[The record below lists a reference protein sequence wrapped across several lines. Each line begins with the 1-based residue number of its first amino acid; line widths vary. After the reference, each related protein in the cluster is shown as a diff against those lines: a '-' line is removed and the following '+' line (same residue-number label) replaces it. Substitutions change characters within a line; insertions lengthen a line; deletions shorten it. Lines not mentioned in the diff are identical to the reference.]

1 MPGVSLH
8 RFEADGRHYAVDPGS
23 CFCFE
28 CDAISRDV
36 LEHYPQLPVNRILKL
51 LEDRHPRRELEE
63 VIGELE
69 WLRSAKSIL
78 QSPKLAELEKLYAVS
93 GGLRFLSMDWHGNEA
108 SQDAEAAFQFLLG
121 RAEGQRELTL
131 ELTFADKLPDF
142 ADLDALR
149 ERWTRAARACGK
161 SLSVLVR
168 LSVAGLKSPPHSLA
182 GHRLEVVLPIAGLS
196 QPERDLR
203 KALESSSLAGLA
215 KWMGSL
221 PGEAAGRIVLLP
233 TGAVFDDAAKSLRE
247 AGFNHIEFDLAFAFV
262 SLAPEALERCFQS
275 LKQNTAWYAE
285 ALLKRERFRLEP
297 VAGLFL
303 RVYQG
308 TPSPRLDDSG
318 QQALHLRREGDA
330 LRVYPSRA
338 FADMRA
344 LPLGAAD
351 TPADPAR
358 IADFENAGSLTT
370 AACTACWARNLCG
383 GGTLAAHQ
391 ALSGSVREPHPAWC
405 AAQRSW
411 IESSIAAFNRL
422 SHAGVN
428 FLQLYDAMAQKP
440 RMGLWQAARTILNA
454 PLLLRPIAD
463 SDAAMLANW
472 ENWNP
477 AAYFL
482 AHEAGAMTT
491 CPYDREMD
499 AVHPREFE
507 QEFIVTAS
515 GGQALGLLRLRPML
529 LPGCATVWVYL
540 RDPAAY
546 RAASMQRGFRNLLAL
561 LPEQKG
567 LRRLMVPVGP
577 RDTGLGEFLRAAG
590 FEPAGTARQAFFLHG
605 AYHDLAWFSYTLR

>member
-8 RFEADGRHYAVDPGS
+8 RFEAEGRHYAVDPGS

-36 LEHYPQLPVNRILKL
+36 LEHYPRLPVNRILKL

-78 QSPKLAELEKLYAVS
+78 QTPKLADLEKLYAVS
-93 GGLRFLSMDWHGNEA
+93 GGLCFLAMDWPGSEA
-108 SQDAEAAFQFLLG
+108 SQDAEAAFQLLLG

-131 ELTFADKLPDF
+131 ELIVGDKLPSIAEIDT
-142 ADLDALR
+142 LQ

-161 SLSVLVR
+161 SLSCLVR
-168 LSVAGLKSPPHSLA
+168 LSLTGFKSLPKALA
-182 GHRLEVVLPIAGLS
+182 GHRLEVVLPLAGLS
-196 QPERDLR
+196 QRERDLR
-203 KALESSSLAGLA
+203 KALDSSSLAALA

-233 TGAVFDDAAKSLRE
+233 TNAVFDGAAMALRE
-247 AGFNHIEFDLAFAFV
+247 AGFNQLEFDLSSTFS
-262 SLAPEALERCFQS
+262 SLSLEALGRCFES

-297 VAGLFL
+297 VASLFL

-308 TPSPRLDDSG
+308 TPSPRLDG
-318 QQALHLRREGDA
+318 AGLHELHLRREGDA

-338 FADMRA
+338 FAAVRA
-344 LPLGAAD
+344 LSFGTMDEPFE
-351 TPADPAR
+351 PAR
-358 IADFENAGSLTT
+358 LADFENAGSLTT
-370 AACTACWARNLCG
+370 AVCTQCWARNLCG
-383 GGTLAAHQ
+383 GGNLSAHQ

-405 AAQRSW
+405 DAQRSW
-411 IESSIAAFNRL
+411 FESSIAAFNRL

-440 RMGLWQAARTILNA
+440 RMGLWQAAKTILNA
-454 PLLLRPIAD
+454 PLMLRSIAD
-463 SDAAMLANW
+463 SDAAMLARW

-499 AVHPREFE
+499 AVHPRKFE
-507 QEFIVTAS
+507 QEFIISGT

-529 LPGCATVWVYL
+529 LPDCATVWVYL
-540 RDPAAY
+540 RDPAGY

-561 LPEQKG
+561 LPDQKG
-567 LRRLMVPVGP
+567 LRRLLVPVGP
-577 RDTGLGEFLRAAG
+577 RDAGLGEFLRAAG
-590 FEPAGTARQAFFLHG
+590 FEPAGIARQAFFLHG
-605 AYHDLAWFSYTLR
+605 DYHDLAWFSYMLR